1 MVDME
6 KDITEASR
14 TVTRTAE
21 IVKDYEGL
29 RAQFNNVLDLLLPGD
44 GHDLLPLHG
53 QDWPALKDE
62 VIMWMEGQV
71 YGRRLR
77 QTIGSG
83 AGRVDVEAEHLL
95 DDYWWVT
102 ATPAGTDPN
111 NAAMAVVRI
120 RDSKD
125 PCATGRAT
133 RPVSP
138 DRIER
143 GSRREPLTGPGG
155 SPGPEAGRMP
165 GHGVIPIRTQAGNPY
180 RPCPTAST
188 KTAGTSTPGRPR
200 PGWPSSPRP
209 PNAGPSPTTPW
220 ASCWTATP

>member
-6 KDITEASR
+6 KDMTEVVR
-14 TVTRTAE
+14 TLTRMAE
-21 IVKDYEGL
+21 VLKDYEVL

-44 GHDLLPLHG
+44 GNDLLPLHG

-77 QTIGSG
+77 QTFGSG

-102 ATPAGTDPN
+102 ATPAGTDPDD
-111 NAAMAVVRI
+111 AAMAVVRI

-125 PCATGRAT
+125 RLRYGAGYSA
-133 RPVSP
+133 
-138 DRIER
+138 RI
-143 GSRREPLTGPGG
+143 S
-155 SPGPEAGRMP
+155 
-165 GHGVIPIRTQAGNPY
+165 
-180 RPCPTAST
+180 
-188 KTAGTSTPGRPR
+188 
-200 PGWPSSPRP
+200 
-209 PNAGPSPTTPW
+209 
-220 ASCWTATP
+220 

>member
-1 MVDME
+1 MYYLE
-6 KDITEASR
+6 RDITEASR
-14 TVTRTAE
+14 TMTRMTE
-21 IVKDYEGL
+21 ILKDYEVL
-29 RAQFNNVLDLLLPGD
+29 RTQFNNVLDLLLPGD

-77 QTIGSG
+77 QTFGSG

-125 PCATGRAT
+125 RLRYGAGYSA
-133 RPVSP
+133 
-138 DRIER
+138 RI
-143 GSRREPLTGPGG
+143 S
-155 SPGPEAGRMP
+155 
-165 GHGVIPIRTQAGNPY
+165 
-180 RPCPTAST
+180 
-188 KTAGTSTPGRPR
+188 
-200 PGWPSSPRP
+200 
-209 PNAGPSPTTPW
+209 
-220 ASCWTATP
+220 

>member
-1 MVDME
+1 MVDMVE
-6 KDITEASR
+6 NIMEAAR
-14 TVTRTAE
+14 TVTRTAD

-62 VIMWMEGQV
+62 VTGWMEGQV

-77 QTIGSG
+77 QTFGSG

-111 NAAMAVVRI
+111 DAAMAVVRI
-120 RDSKD
+120 RTAKTA
-125 PCATGRAT
+125 CATGRAT
-133 RPVSP
+133 WPASP
-138 DRIER
+138 DRTER
-143 GSRREPLTGPGG
+143 GSHWEPLTGPGG

-165 GHGVIPIRTQAGNPY
+165 GHTFVPIRTQAGNP
-180 RPCPTAST
+180 PPTTNSAS
-188 KTAGTSTPGRPR
+188 
-200 PGWPSSPRP
+200 PSSPP
-209 PNAGPSPTTPW
+209 GSAAGPRSSPSPRSPTSSSTPR
-220 ASCWTATP
+220 

>member
-1 MVDME
+1 MYYLE
-6 KDITEASR
+6 RDITEASR
-14 TVTRTAE
+14 TMTRMTE
-21 IVKDYEGL
+21 ILKEYEVL
-29 RAQFNNVLDLLLPGD
+29 RSQFNNVLDLLLPGD
-44 GHDLLPLHG
+44 GNDLLPLHG

-111 NAAMAVVRI
+111 DAAMAVVRI

-125 PCATGRAT
+125 RLRYGAGYSA
-133 RPVSP
+133 
-138 DRIER
+138 RI
-143 GSRREPLTGPGG
+143 S
-155 SPGPEAGRMP
+155 
-165 GHGVIPIRTQAGNPY
+165 
-180 RPCPTAST
+180 
-188 KTAGTSTPGRPR
+188 
-200 PGWPSSPRP
+200 
-209 PNAGPSPTTPW
+209 
-220 ASCWTATP
+220 

>member
-1 MVDME
+1 MYYLE
-6 KDITEASR
+6 RDITEASR
-14 TVTRTAE
+14 TMTRMTE
-21 IVKDYEGL
+21 ILKEYEVL
-29 RAQFNNVLDLLLPGD
+29 RSQFNNVLDLLLPGD

-71 YGRRLR
+71 YDRRLR
-77 QTIGSG
+77 QTFGSG

-125 PCATGRAT
+125 RLRHGAGYSA
-133 RPVSP
+133 
-138 DRIER
+138 RI
-143 GSRREPLTGPGG
+143 S
-155 SPGPEAGRMP
+155 
-165 GHGVIPIRTQAGNPY
+165 
-180 RPCPTAST
+180 
-188 KTAGTSTPGRPR
+188 
-200 PGWPSSPRP
+200 
-209 PNAGPSPTTPW
+209 
-220 ASCWTATP
+220 